1 MSKTS
6 IHVEAKTIELALVKA
21 KSELGVPQEK
31 ISYRVLRQ
39 TAGIASLFSGRKVE
53 LEVWCKQDG
62 KPQDSGQ
69 ELNVDAIKEELTA
82 YCRAMCE
89 RICDRND
96 VEVSSELQEGR
107 LLININDDSL
117 MQAAK
122 KNNRLYEAFEHLL
135 RKKPRHLRTGL
146 PFRVFVDI
154 NSVRVERENEL
165 VQLARDLANK
175 VVGVNKP
182 LVMNSM
188 TSQERR
194 LVHLALGEDKR
205 IYTKSVGNGFD
216 RKLMILPAKEPEAV
230 RG

>member
-6 IHVEAKTIELALVKA
+6 IHVEAKTIELALIKA

-53 LEVWCKQDG
+53 LEVWRKQDG
-62 KPQDSGQ
+62 QP
-69 ELNVDAIKEELTA
+69 NVDALQEELTE
-82 YCRAMCE
+82 YCRSLCE
-89 RICDRND
+89 YICDRDD
-96 VEVSSELQEGR
+96 VEVSSELQEDR
-107 LLININDDSL
+107 LLVNIDDDYL

-122 KNNRLYEAFEHLL
+122 KNHRLYEAFEHLL

-146 PFRVFVDI
+146 PFRIFVDI
-154 NSVRVERENEL
+154 GNARVERENEL
-165 VQLARDLANK
+165 VKLARDLANK

-194 LVHLALGEDKR
+194 LVHLALGNDKR
-205 IYTKSVGNGFD
+205 IYTKSVGSGFD
-216 RKLMILPAKEPEAV
+216 RKLMILPSKEPQ
-230 RG
+230 